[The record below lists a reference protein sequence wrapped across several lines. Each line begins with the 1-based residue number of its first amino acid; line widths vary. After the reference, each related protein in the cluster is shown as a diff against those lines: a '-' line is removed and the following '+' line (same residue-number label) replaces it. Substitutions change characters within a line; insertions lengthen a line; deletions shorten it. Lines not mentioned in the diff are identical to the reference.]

1 MWGILR
7 RHTNR
12 GFWRRYSY
20 ASLVGVECEAD
31 QSLTNGIGTIPM
43 NSSNTPDMSVSGTNN
58 ETTEPTTTDATACTR
73 QTDTPFPSFRADREY
88 SERADSLD
96 DRTALVRRLVGILHA
111 LVTDDTESSTSTT
124 TDGTASES
132 TAYTER
138 TASKNEYGT
147 RTEPVD
153 GVYGQTADGDP
164 VVAPAGRL
172 AASRIDANWT
182 PGDTLFDPDRAG
194 DVTASGPNASF
205 LFAEQSGD
213 QQTTFAITYDRTAG
227 PTLVDPSGERMI
239 GVASGLESTM
249 PRTTP
254 ATTQDSV
261 RSRFTSMRAHSR
273 SQDRDSALD
282 HTVLETLPVAEQARL
297 RRLRAFDIPAD
308 PTPEDTSE
316 GVPTAEVEVQTPDG
330 RLTSLGELFVE
341 PEQFARSSLE
351 SIEYSLAVAAEMQR
365 VTDGI
370 LTARTDPDTQP
381 ETVELVGHAKWLA
394 NRYDEYATQRPS
406 SAQLAEARA
415 ERATAAYRE
424 RIRPLAE
431 LDSEQHEEVTC
442 MVDRLLSEEFDRV
455 VEIRKSRLTL
465 GIDLATRLHDGT
477 EPTQALLRQADAEA
491 TDPRNVLT
499 VGNVRY
505 TSVDSTRGRFSTQG
519 TVSRLF
525 ENTHPAIKQAGL
537 LSDDTGVI
545 KFAIWR
551 KSEWDE
557 TRPTPDPTD
566 DGRTLVRSHR
576 HPELREGDVVR
587 CENVVKRWYNG
598 DPTFETRRDSS
609 LTIVKRSTDD
619 QQNRMRN
626 DR

>member
-1 MWGILR
+1 
-7 RHTNR
+7 
-12 GFWRRYSY
+12 
-20 ASLVGVECEAD
+20 
-31 QSLTNGIGTIPM
+31 M
-43 NSSNTPDMSVSGTNN
+43 NSSNTSDISVSETDN
-58 ETTEPTTTDATACTR
+58 ETTEPTTTNATACTR
-73 QTDTPFPSFRADREY
+73 PTDTSSPVSRADREH
-88 SERADSLD
+88 SERAVTPD
-96 DRTALVRRLVGILHA
+96 DRTTLVRRLVEILHA
-111 LVTDDTESSTSTT
+111 LVQDDTESSTSTA
-124 TDGTASES
+124 TDGTAPES
-132 TAYTER
+132 TGYTER
-138 TASKNEYGT
+138 TAAKNEYGT

-153 GVYGQTADGDP
+153 GVYGQTDDGDP
-164 VVAPAGRL
+164 VVAPTGRL

-194 DVTASGPNASF
+194 DVATATGTNASF

-213 QQTTFAITYDRTAG
+213 QQTTFAITYDHMAG
-227 PTLVDPSGERMI
+227 PTLVDPSGDRMI
-239 GVASGLESTM
+239 GVASGLEPTM
-249 PRTTP
+249 SRTASAPTQEP
-254 ATTQDSV
+254 A
-261 RSRFTSMRAHSR
+261 RSRLASILAHSR
-273 SQDRDSALD
+273 SQDREDALD
-282 HTVLETLPVAEQARL
+282 HALLEMLPAAEQARL
-297 RRLRAFDIPAD
+297 HRLRALDISVD
-308 PTPEDTSE
+308 PTPEESSE
-316 GVPTAEVEVQTPDG
+316 GVSTAELEVQTPDG
-330 RLTSLGELFVE
+330 RLTTLGDLFDE

-351 SIEYSLAVAAEMQR
+351 SIEYSLAAAAEMRR

-370 LTARTDPDTQP
+370 LTARTDPEGQP
-381 ETVELVGHAKWLA
+381 ESVELVGHAKWLA

-415 ERATAAYRE
+415 ERAAAAYE
-424 RIRPLAE
+424 ARIRPLVD
-431 LDSEQHEEVTC
+431 LDAEQHEQVSR

-465 GIDLATRLHDGT
+465 GIELAKRLHDGF

-505 TSVDSTRGRFSTQG
+505 ASVDSTRGRVSTQG

-537 LSDDTGVI
+537 LQDHSGVM
-545 KFAIWR
+545 KFAIWK

-566 DGRTLVRSHR
+566 DGRTLIRSHC
-576 HPELREGDVVR
+576 HPVLREGDVVR

-598 DPTFETRRDSS
+598 DPTFETRRDSI
-609 LTIVKRSTDD
+609 LRIVERPTAKQRDHTSG
-619 QQNRMRN
+619 

>member
-1 MWGILR
+1 
-7 RHTNR
+7 
-12 GFWRRYSY
+12 
-20 ASLVGVECEAD
+20 
-31 QSLTNGIGTIPM
+31 M
-43 NSSNTPDMSVSGTNN
+43 NSSHTSDKKLSGTQD
-58 ETTEPTTTDATACTR
+58 ETTEPTTTDATALTR
-73 QTDTPFPSFRADREY
+73 PTDTPSPAFRADREH

-96 DRTALVRRLVGILHA
+96 DRSALVRALSGLLHA
-111 LVTDDTESSTSTT
+111 LVTEDTESSTSIA
-124 TDGTASES
+124 TDGTAPES
-132 TAYTER
+132 TGYTER
-138 TASKNEYGT
+138 TASKGEYGS

-153 GVYGQTADGDP
+153 GVYGHTADGDP
-164 VVAPAGRL
+164 VVAPTGRL

-182 PGDTLFDPDRAG
+182 PGDTLYEPDKAG
-194 DVTASGPNASF
+194 AVTAATGTNASF

-213 QQTTFAITYDRTAG
+213 QQTTFAITYDHTAG

-239 GVASGLESTM
+239 GVASGLEPTM

-254 ATTQDSV
+254 ATTQDTALGHPASLLPA
-261 RSRFTSMRAHSR
+261 RSR
-273 SQDRDSALD
+273 SQDRDRGVDDEL
-282 HTVLETLPVAEQARL
+282 LETLPAAEQARL
-297 RRLRAFDIPAD
+297 HRLRALDIPTD
-308 PTPEDTSE
+308 PTPEDATE
-316 GVPTAEVEVQTPDG
+316 GVPTAELEVQTPEG
-330 RLTSLGELFVE
+330 RLTPLGELFDE

-351 SIEYSLAVAAEMQR
+351 SIEYSLAVEAEMRR

-370 LTARTDPDTQP
+370 LTARTDPDIQP
-381 ETVELVGHAKWLA
+381 GAVELVGHAKWLA
-394 NRYDEYATQRPS
+394 NRYDEYAVQRPS
-406 SAQLAEARA
+406 LAQLAEARA

-424 RIRPLAE
+424 RIRPLVE
-431 LDSEQHEEVTC
+431 LDPDQHDQVSR

-455 VEIRKSRLTL
+455 IEIHKSRLTL
-465 GIDLATRLHDGT
+465 GIGLAQQLHDGA

-519 TVSRLF
+519 TVLRLF
-525 ENTHPAIKQAGL
+525 GDTHPAIKQAGL

-566 DGRTLVRSHR
+566 DGRTLIKAHR
-576 HPELREGDVVR
+576 HPELHEGDVVR
-587 CENVVKRWYNG
+587 CEDVIKRWYNG
-598 DPTFETRRDSS
+598 DPTFETRRDSA
-609 LTIVKRSTDD
+609 LTIVKRATDGPGD
-619 QQNRMRN
+619 CMSG

>member
-1 MWGILR
+1 
-7 RHTNR
+7 
-12 GFWRRYSY
+12 
-20 ASLVGVECEAD
+20 
-31 QSLTNGIGTIPM
+31 M
-43 NSSNTPDMSVSGTNN
+43 NSSHTSDKKLSGTQD
-58 ETTEPTTTDATACTR
+58 ETTEPTTTDATALTR
-73 QTDTPFPSFRADREY
+73 PTDTPSPAFRADREH

-96 DRTALVRRLVGILHA
+96 DRSALVRALSGLLHA
-111 LVTDDTESSTSTT
+111 LVQDDTESSTSIA
-124 TDGTASES
+124 TDGTAPES
-132 TAYTER
+132 TGYTER
-138 TASKNEYGT
+138 TASKGEYGS

-153 GVYGQTADGDP
+153 GVYGHTADGDP
-164 VVAPAGRL
+164 VVAPTGRL

-182 PGDTLFDPDRAG
+182 PGDTLYEPDKAG
-194 DVTASGPNASF
+194 AVTAATGTNASF

-213 QQTTFAITYDRTAG
+213 QQTTFAITYDHTAG

-239 GVASGLESTM
+239 GVASGLEPTM

-254 ATTQDSV
+254 ATTQDTTPGHLASLLPT
-261 RSRFTSMRAHSR
+261 RSR
-273 SQDRDSALD
+273 SQDRDNGVDDEL
-282 HTVLETLPVAEQARL
+282 LETLPAAEQARL
-297 RRLRAFDIPAD
+297 HRLRALDIPTD
-308 PTPEDTSE
+308 PTPEDATE
-316 GVPTAEVEVQTPDG
+316 GVPTAELEVQTPEG
-330 RLTSLGELFVE
+330 RLTPLGELFDE

-351 SIEYSLAVAAEMQR
+351 SIEYSLAVEAEMRR

-370 LTARTDPDTQP
+370 LTARTDPDIQP
-381 ETVELVGHAKWLA
+381 GAVELVGHAKWLA
-394 NRYDEYATQRPS
+394 NRYDEYAVQRPS
-406 SAQLAEARA
+406 LAQLAEARA

-424 RIRPLAE
+424 RIRPLVE
-431 LDSEQHEEVTC
+431 LDPDQHDQVSR

-455 VEIRKSRLTL
+455 IEIHKSRLTL
-465 GIDLATRLHDGT
+465 GIGLAQQLHDGA

-519 TVSRLF
+519 TVLRLF
-525 ENTHPAIKQAGL
+525 GDTHPAIKQAGL

-566 DGRTLVRSHR
+566 DGRTLIKAHR
-576 HPELREGDVVR
+576 HPELHEGDVVR
-587 CENVVKRWYNG
+587 CEDVIKRWYNG
-598 DPTFETRRDSS
+598 DPTFETRRDSA
-609 LTIVKRSTDD
+609 LTIVKRATDGPGD
-619 QQNRMRN
+619 CMSG